1 MLGDSASPRQAAVK
15 TAPLAERR
23 GNRDRAE
30 RNTTH
35 VWSAFSSPSPFLLS
49 DSSPQWENSGAAVN
63 KAALIC
69 PHLGPPVGSFF
80 KILAP
85 GKSQRL
91 QNLSTSCLSFSHNN
105 PDNPSSGQRSGRCV
119 FNWCE
124 VCACE
129 YHGLFFTK
137 SVKVMPKG
145 QSLGMK
151 SSGHLNSGKRHEAEP
166 GATVCLSKRE
176 IYTVALRFAERES

>member
-1 MLGDSASPRQAAVK
+1 M
-15 TAPLAERR
+15 
-23 GNRDRAE
+23 
-30 RNTTH
+30 
-35 VWSAFSSPSPFLLS
+35 
-49 DSSPQWENSGAAVN
+49 N

-91 QNLSTSCLSFSHNN
+91 QNLSASCLSFSHNN

-176 IYTVALRFAERES
+176 IYTVALRFAEGEEENQRKSTELLPQETGRRLVSLVQIRKSKDFICGLWSLKCGIAICWMRFSW